1 MVNKETVD
9 RQVMMGECYLHTF
22 RHPMPESL
30 EMLSWS
36 LPGLPLTDP
45 LPDISL
51 SLAAAVRVSR
61 SEMSENL

>member
-1 MVNKETVD
+1 M
-9 RQVMMGECYLHTF
+9 QMMMRLVAILTL

-36 LPGLPLTDP
+36 LPGLPLTLP

-61 SEMSENL
+61 SEMMENL

>member
-1 MVNKETVD
+1 
-9 RQVMMGECYLHTF
+9 MMGEFYLHTF
-22 RHPMPESL
+22 GHPMPESL